1 MSAST
6 PAPII
11 DASQIRV
18 QFPSGKE
25 RLTAV
30 NRVDLAVAAGECVG
44 LVGESGCGKT
54 TLGNVLVGW
63 VRPDEGT
70 VRWRGRDIWRVDKAV
85 RAQFHRDVQMVFQD
99 PYGSLNPRM
108 TVGQTLSEVFQQ
120 HQPALAAPGV
130 RSAVDDLLQS
140 TGVAV
145 GYAACYPHELS
156 GGQRQR
162 IGLARALAV
171 NPSLIIADEPVSALD
186 VSVQIQILNLMKAI
200 QQRRSLSLLFV
211 AHDLAV
217 VRYMCHRVLVMYL
230 GCLVE
235 EAPAEVF
242 FKAPAHPYSQA
253 LLKVVPDIARGLA
266 QRHVPVREPVLQGEA
281 DARGLAGCPFAPRCA
296 FVHSKCSTP
305 PAMTGLS
312 SGHRCA
318 CHLHG

>member
-1 MSAST
+1 MSIT
-6 PAPII
+6 MPERII
-11 DASQIRV
+11 EASQIQV
-18 QFPSGKE
+18 HFPSGKA

-30 NRVDLAVAAGECVG
+30 RCVDLAVDAGECVG

-63 VRPDEGT
+63 LRPDEGT
-70 VRWRGRDIWRVDKAV
+70 VCWRGRDIWRANKPT

-108 TVGQTLSEVFQQ
+108 TIGQTLAEVFRQ
-120 HQPALAAPGV
+120 HQPALAVPDV
-130 RSAVDDLLQS
+130 RSAVDELLQS
-140 TGVAV
+140 TGVPA

-186 VSVQIQILNLMKAI
+186 VSVQIQILNLMKTI
-200 QQRRSLSLLFV
+200 QQRRSMALLFV

-217 VRYMCHRVLVMYL
+217 VRYMCHRVVVMYL

-235 EAPAEVF
+235 ESPAEVF

-253 LLKVVPDIARGLA
+253 LLKVVPDIERGLA
-266 QRHVPVREPVLQGEA
+266 QRA
-281 DARGLAGCPFAPRCA
+281 
-296 FVHSKCSTP
+296 
-305 PAMTGLS
+305 S
-312 SGHRCA
+312 SGPRTGAAGRSRSSWA
-318 CHLHG
+318 CRLSVYVALCICPRKMHDTARPG

>member
-1 MSAST
+1 MSIT
-6 PAPII
+6 RII
-11 DASQIRV
+11 EASQILV
-18 QFPSGKE
+18 SFPSGKG

-30 NRVDLAVAAGECVG
+30 RRVDLAVDAGECVG

-63 VRPDEGT
+63 LRPDGGT
-70 VRWRGRDIWRVDKAV
+70 VCWRGGDIWRADEAT
-85 RAQFHRDVQMVFQD
+85 RARFHRDVQMVFQD

-108 TVGQTLSEVFQQ
+108 TIGQALSEVFRH
-120 HQPALAAPGV
+120 HQPVLAVSDIRG
-130 RSAVDDLLQS
+130 AVDELLQS
-140 TGVAV
+140 TGVPA
-145 GYAACYPHELS
+145 GFAACYPHELS

-186 VSVQIQILNLMKAI
+186 VSVQIQILNLMKTI
-200 QQRRSLSLLFV
+200 QRRRSLALVFV

-235 EAPAEVF
+235 EAPEEVF
-242 FKAPAHPYSQA
+242 FKTPAHPYSQA
-253 LLKVVPDIARGLA
+253 LLNVVPDVARGLA
-266 QRHVPVREPVLQGEA
+266 RRHLPVREPVLQGEA
-281 DARGLAGCPFAPRCA
+281 DACGHAGCPFMPRCA
-296 FVHSKCSTP
+296 FARPECAAQ
-305 PAMTGLS
+305 PAMTEIAP
-312 SGHRCA
+312 GHRCA